1 MRSKADAETLN
12 RLKYAGCPD
21 LEGNLLRMTA
31 DFAFRVEY
39 AGALE
44 ESRIPKSR
52 KAPEFVNCF
61 VVYGGRDR

>member
-1 MRSKADAETLN
+1 MRSKANAETLN

-39 AGALE
+39 ARQNLAQRTGCTSGTRTPAGV
-44 ESRIPKSR
+44 RR
-52 KAPEFVNCF
+52 
-61 VVYGGRDR
+61 

>member
-31 DFAFRVEY
+31 DFAFGPEY
-39 AGALE
+39 ALMIWVLSIE
-44 ESRIPKSR
+44 RPH
-52 KAPEFVNCF
+52 
-61 VVYGGRDR
+61 RDRSDLYAAE